1 MDLYVILGLASGAKT
16 SDIKRAY
23 RRLARRYHPDINPG
37 DATAKA
43 MYRQICDAYET
54 LVDPDRRREYDSVGG
69 RRSPAAPSASFEFS
83 GFDFSAAAHGPQAAT
98 FTELF
103 ADLLHPTDSTD
114 PSRLEVGADLHAVL
128 TLSFV
133 EAMTGTERQVVVT
146 RQDLCGACNG
156 TGHVRTTEGRCGSC
170 HGSGS
175 VRWARGHMVF
185 TKTCATCRGTGRR
198 RSERCAVCF
207 GHGRSAR
214 SEAVAVHV
222 PPGVQPGSG
231 LRVPRHGHAGRNGGQ
246 NGDLFVTVHVEPHP
260 FYPRE
265 GDDLHMRV
273 RLGVH
278 EAGLGARIDVP
289 TLEGPVG
296 LRVPPGTQAGQRF
309 VLTDRGVPRATGGR
323 GNLIVEVQIVLPP
336 LVDDRA
342 RELVRELGKLY
353 ERSSPE
359 PRAPS
364 PELRT

>member
-1 MDLYVILGLASGAKT
+1 MPRR
-16 SDIKRAY
+16 KRCTGRSVTRTKRWSIPIAVAITT
-23 RRLARRYHPDINPG
+23 RSAVGVHL
-37 DATAKA
+37 
-43 MYRQICDAYET
+43 
-54 LVDPDRRREYDSVGG
+54 RRRPPRSSSPGSISRP
-69 RRSPAAPSASFEFS
+69 RRT
-83 GFDFSAAAHGPQAAT
+83 DPQAAT

-214 SEAVAVHV
+214 TEAVAVHV

-260 FYPRE
+260 FYHRE

-273 RLGVH
+273 PARRARGRSRRADRCADPGR
-278 EAGLGARIDVP
+278 AGRASGA
-289 TLEGPVG
+289 
-296 LRVPPGTQAGQRF
+296 AGNAGGAAVRAHRSWCAARDGRPRQPDCRSP
-309 VLTDRGVPRATGGR
+309 DRASAAGGR
-323 GNLIVEVQIVLPP
+323 SCP
-336 LVDDRA
+336 
-342 RELVRELGKLY
+342 
-353 ERSSPE
+353 
-359 PRAPS
+359 
-364 PELRT
+364 

>member
-54 LVDPDRRREYDSVGG
+54 LVDPDRRREYDSAGV

-103 ADLLHPTDSTD
+103 ADLLHPIDSTD
-114 PSRLEVGADLHAVL
+114 PSRTEVGADLHAVL
-128 TLSFV
+128 TVSFV

-214 SEAVAVHV
+214 TEAVAVHV
-222 PPGVQPGSG
+222 PPGVQPGSR
-231 LRVPRHGHAGRNGGQ
+231 LRVPRRGHAGRNGGAERRSVRHSARRAAS
-246 NGDLFVTVHVEPHP
+246 GLS
-260 FYPRE
+260 PRRRRSA
-265 GDDLHMRV
+265 H
-273 RLGVH
+273 
-278 EAGLGARIDVP
+278 AR
-289 TLEGPVG
+289 TA
-296 LRVPPGTQAGQRF
+296 R
-309 VLTDRGVPRATGGR
+309 
-323 GNLIVEVQIVLPP
+323 
-336 LVDDRA
+336 RA
-342 RELVRELGKLY
+342 RGGPRRDGSMCRPWKGRSGFVCRRERRRDSG
-353 ERSSPE
+353 SCSPTVVC
-359 PRAPS
+359 RA
-364 PELRT
+364 RRAAAAT